1 MHTSQVGLVVM
12 PIGAIDFIADSGQG
26 HFHFDLIWNFLKW
39 FVILFLYFSF
49 KTERVC
55 PKITINTIQYSLPST
70 FCFDLDV
77 RSRCSVPKFTSP
89 KTMYFEFQCSNF
101 QKIEKRFKILTLTL
115 SGWKFGLTVCQFYLT
130 VDYTASTAS
139 IFNLFILSLD
149 R

>member
-1 MHTSQVGLVVM
+1 MPSSQVGLVVM

-26 HFHFDLIWNFLKW
+26 HFHFDLIWNF
-39 FVILFLYFSF
+39 FQDGFSYLFCTFLSRLREFAPHYHKYHSIF
-49 KTERVC
+49 T
-55 PKITINTIQYSLPST
+55 PINFL
-70 FCFDLDV
+70 LLL
-77 RSRCSVPKFTSP
+77 RSRCIVPKFTSP